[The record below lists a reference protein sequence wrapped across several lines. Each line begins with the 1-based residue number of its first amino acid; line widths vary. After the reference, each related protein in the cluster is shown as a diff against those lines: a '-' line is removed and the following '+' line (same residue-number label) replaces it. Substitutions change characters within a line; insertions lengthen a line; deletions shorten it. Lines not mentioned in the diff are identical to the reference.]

1 MIGRRQIAFRPLE
14 ASGRRRIAAI
24 LFTFALFSALSITLS
39 VWYTG
44 RSRHQAT
51 VVQVAARQR
60 TLAERYVNEVLFASG
75 GWQADPA
82 RTAELLA
89 QSAQVLLDG
98 GRVPAVSGDDDETVL
113 PRTTGAA
120 ARAQLEEE
128 RRLVADLTAVGN
140 AYASGWPVAAVR
152 LTAHERLQTTDPIA
166 RLRILAALTSNV
178 SLDAART
185 ISTRADRNISDLIT
199 IQVLLGVAGFVT
211 SVLLSFGL
219 IAAARRQTA
228 HFRSLVTSSTDLVLV
243 FGGSG
248 CRYVSQSVRD
258 LTGRAEGEL
267 LAGGF
272 EPLVHPD
279 DLPGLQ
285 AALELGSPAQ
295 VLFRLAN
302 RFGEWRSLEAN
313 VTDLRDDK
321 QVRGV
326 VLNARDVTER
336 VRLEEELTR
345 QAFNDGLTGLA
356 NRALF
361 RDRLD
366 HALAQSA
373 RSREQL
379 SVLLV
384 DLDGF
389 KQVNDSLGH
398 DAGDHLLREV
408 ASRFRS
414 LSRPGDTLARLGGD
428 EFALLLEGANEQMAV
443 GAAERLLAVFDE
455 PIDIADRRLRLGASI
470 GIVAHEGGKTESEA
484 LIRDADLAMYAAKE
498 AGRGRYEVFRYEMAR
513 ELGELLG
520 LEHELR
526 LGLERG
532 EFELHYQ
539 PVLALETKAI
549 VGVEG
554 LVRWKS
560 PARKLVS
567 AERFI
572 AVAEAT
578 GLIMQLGEFV
588 LAEACRQ
595 TALWEAGG
603 ALPEQFVTWVNVS
616 GKQVSAGGVERLVR
630 RELERSGLS
639 PSRLGLEVTET
650 AVVLDGPAGERAR
663 AELRAL
669 HDLGVRIAI
678 DDFGTGFSSLGQL
691 RRFPVDVLK
700 VDRSFVQGVEHDAR
714 DAAITAHLASLAH
727 ALGLSAIAE
736 GIESDG
742 QLDAV
747 RDLGCDHAQ
756 GFLFAR
762 PMPAEALT
770 RLLAAEGFEP
780 AVASA

>member
-1 MIGRRQIAFRPLE
+1 VIGGRQIAFRPLE
-14 ASGRRRIAAI
+14 AGGRRTIAAI
-24 LFTFALFSALSITLS
+24 LLTFALFSALSVTLS
-39 VWYTG
+39 IRSTA

-82 RTAELLA
+82 RTAQLLA
-89 QSAQVLLDG
+89 ESARVLIEG
-98 GRVPAVSGDDDETVL
+98 GKVPAVSGDDDELTL
-113 PRTTGAA
+113 PRSAGAS
-120 ARAQLEEE
+120 ARAQLEQE

-140 AYASGWPVAAVR
+140 AYASGWPVASVR
-152 LTAHERLQTTDPIA
+152 LTAHERLQTTDPVQ

-185 ISTRADRNISDLIT
+185 IASRADRNIADLIRT
-199 IQVLLGVAGFVT
+199 QVVLGVAGFLI

-219 IAAARRQTA
+219 IAATRRQTA

-243 FGGSG
+243 FGVRG
-248 CRYVSQSVRD
+248 CRYVSRAV
-258 LTGRAEGEL
+258 LEMAGRTESQL
-267 LAGGF
+267 LGAGF

-279 DLPGLQ
+279 DLPAVQ
-285 AALELGSPAQ
+285 AALQYGAPAQ
-295 VLFRLAN
+295 ILFRMAN
-302 RFGEWRSLEAN
+302 RFGAWRSLEAN
-313 VTDLRDDK
+313 VTDLRDDR

-336 VRLEEELTR
+336 VRLEAELTH
-345 QAFNDGLTGLA
+345 QAFYDGLTGLA

-373 RSREQL
+373 RSRELL

-384 DLDGF
+384 DLDEF

-398 DAGDHLLREV
+398 DAGDRLLVEVATRFREV
-408 ASRFRS
+408 
-414 LSRPGDTLARLGGD
+414 SRPGDTLARLGGD
-428 EFALLLEGANEQMAV
+428 EFALLLDGANEAIAV
-443 GAAERLLAVFDE
+443 GAARRILATLAE
-455 PIDIADRRLRLGASI
+455 PIDIAGRSLRLGASI
-470 GIVAHEGGKTESEA
+470 GIVAHEGGAAESDA

-498 AGRGRYEVFRYEMAR
+498 GGRGRFEVFRYEMGR

-520 LEHELR
+520 LENELR

-539 PVLALETKAI
+539 PVFALEARTI
-549 VGVEG
+549 VGVEA
-554 LVRWKS
+554 LVRWNS
-560 PARKLVS
+560 PGRHLVS

-588 LAEACRQ
+588 MGVACRQ
-595 TALWEAGG
+595 TAEWDRAGT
-603 ALPEQFVTWVNVS
+603 LPDQFVTWVNVS
-616 GKQVSAGGVERLVR
+616 GKQVSAGGVERLVTD
-630 RELERSGLS
+630 ELARSGLL
-639 PSRLGLEVTET
+639 PRRLGLEVTET

-700 VDRSFVQGVEHDAR
+700 VDRSFVQGVERDAR

-727 ALGLSAIAE
+727 ALGLAAIAE

-742 QLDAV
+742 QLAAV
-747 RDLGCDHAQ
+747 AELGCDHVQ
-756 GFLFAR
+756 GYLLAR
-762 PMPAEALT
+762 PMPGEALA
-770 RLLAAEGFEP
+770 RLLTGEGLAP
-780 AVASA
+780 LAVSA